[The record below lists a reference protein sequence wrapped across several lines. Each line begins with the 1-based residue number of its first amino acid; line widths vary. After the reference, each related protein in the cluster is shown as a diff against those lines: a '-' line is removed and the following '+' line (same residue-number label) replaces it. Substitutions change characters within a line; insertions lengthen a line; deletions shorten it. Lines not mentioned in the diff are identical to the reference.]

1 MGKRDIPFI
10 ERKPKSK
17 TVQLKKNMSHGTFRA
32 ARHPNSK
39 RVRNGSVK

>member
-1 MGKRDIPFI
+1 MGKRDIPGI
-10 ERKPKSK
+10 ERRSK
-17 TVQLKKNMSHGTFRA
+17 NKRVQMKKNMSHGTFRA